1 MRQKRRLTIMI
12 MFFCNLTMGAQNI
25 SVSNFRLLQTDQTA
39 NTPMTMERDQNGEVA
54 ALIKVITT
62 ETGFVFDGG
71 ALGIVRAVQK
81 TGEVWVYVPR
91 GTKKITISH
100 PRFGFLRDH
109 YLPMPVEAAKTY
121 EMVLTTG
128 VLEDKNT
135 QERTSQ
141 YVVFRL
147 SPPNATVEL
156 DGEQLQTIDG
166 TAMKIMEFGTYSYRV
181 QAPYYLPE
189 VGNIT
194 VNDPEN
200 KHEINVV
207 LGTKTKRSAIQTIK
221 VGKVSFNM
229 ILVDGAIHQ
238 VAPSSFYIGETEV
251 TQELWEA
258 VMGSNPSKF
267 KGKNKPVEKV
277 SYYECLHFI
286 KKLNDKTGYI
296 FRLPTETEWE
306 FAARGGNK
314 SQNNKHSGSSN
325 IDDVAWY
332 KNNSKKTTHDV
343 KTKQANQL
351 GLYDMYGNVSEW
363 CQNKHFHGSHWDS
376 EAESTQTSLRSASN
390 SKYIGF
396 RLACSSL

>member
-1 MRQKRRLTIMI
+1 MI
-12 MFFCNLTMGAQNI
+12 ICNLTMGAQKI
-25 SVSNFRLLQTDQTA
+25 SVSNFRLLETDLTA
-39 NTPMTMERDQNGEVA
+39 NTPATMERDQNGEVA
-54 ALIKVITT
+54 ALIKVMTT

-71 ALGIVRAVQK
+71 ALGIVKAVQK

-128 VLEDKNT
+128 VLEEINS

-147 SPPNATVEL
+147 SPPNAVVEL

-166 TAMKIMEFGTYSYRV
+166 TAMKIMEFGTYNYQV
-181 QAPYYLPE
+181 QAPYCLPE
-189 VGNIT
+189 AGIVT

-200 KHEINVV
+200 KHEINIV
-207 LGTKTKRSAIQTIK
+207 LEAKAKQSANQTIR

-229 ILVDGAIHQ
+229 ILVDGVDHQ
-238 VAPSSFYIGETEV
+238 VVPSPFYVGETEV

-258 VMGSNPSKF
+258 VMGNNPSKF

-286 KKLNDKTGYI
+286 KKLNEMTGYT
-296 FRLPTETEWE
+296 FRLPTKAEWE
-306 FAARGGNK
+306 FAARGGDR
-314 SQNNKHSGSSN
+314 SQKNMYSGSNS

-332 KNNSKKTTHDV
+332 KNNSNKTTHDV
-343 KTKQANQL
+343 KSKQANEL
-351 GLYDMYGNVSEW
+351 GLYDMSGNVSER
-363 CQNKHFHGSHWDS
+363 CQDGVYRGGHWNSDAVSCRILASAPKYTNKF
-376 EAESTQTSLRSASN
+376 N
-390 SKYIGF
+390 YVGF
-396 RLACSSL
+396 RLACSSF